1 MGLFDFLKPGKS
13 QFRGFTDEGRQIGA
27 DTTKLRG
34 ELNHAKHD
42 YEMALAKL
50 EFEKR
55 KLELENSIAELQ
67 EDAAEFEDDYPD
79 AQGEDSADTMLIKLL
94 APMLLKNQQGGIPP
108 PQAAP
113 AQPSE
118 GLPPGE
124 PTDQELR
131 DLWQKLPDQYKAQ
144 AKEAMKK

>member
-1 MGLFDFLKPGKS
+1 MGFFDLFKRKPD
-13 QFRGFTDEGRQIGA
+13 QFRGFTDETRYLGTEATR
-27 DTTKLRG
+27 LRG
-34 ELNHAKHD
+34 ELNKSKHE
-42 YEMALAKL
+42 YQMMLEKL

-55 KLELENSIAELQ
+55 KLELENSIAELKD
-67 EDAAEFEDDYPD
+67 EAAEFEEDYPD
-79 AQGEDSADTMLIKLL
+79 TEEGESADAMLIKLL
-94 APMLLKNQQGGIPP
+94 APMLLKNQITPP
-108 PQAAP
+108 AP
-113 AQPSE
+113 AAQPSE